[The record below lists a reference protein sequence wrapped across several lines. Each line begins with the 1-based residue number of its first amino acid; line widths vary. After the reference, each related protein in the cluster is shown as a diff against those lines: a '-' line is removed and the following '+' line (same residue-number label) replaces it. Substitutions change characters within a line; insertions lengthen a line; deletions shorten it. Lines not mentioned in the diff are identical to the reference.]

1 MAKLLVQESAG
12 VREFEL
18 VDNEVHIGRE
28 LDNTLRLADPSI
40 SRHHAVLRRTADGWE
55 VQDLQSSNGVLVN
68 GARVSS
74 ATLRDGDRVTL
85 GQIQL
90 TFSEPAAS
98 LGTVMMPAGEP
109 QNPLGTVRMDP
120 SEMAK
125 IQGIGAAPAPVPTA
139 PVAAPV
145 PPPAPVAPPPPPVP
159 TAPPPSVPAAAMP
172 PAPPAPPAPIPPPPM
187 PPPQMPPPVASPA
200 YGAVPPAG
208 AGGNPAPGFLQ
219 AYLPS
224 VPDDAR
230 PVMGPDGQ
238 PERGTFVPRLLAYLI
253 DISPLLLLMIVGF
266 VIQFAAMG
274 AGVGMRSAGMAATG
288 GALGCLLGLLQF
300 VLGLG
305 YLFFVP
311 WCWIKFGATP
321 GKKMMKLRV
330 VPIDQPLGRL
340 DLGGA
345 ILRLVGYLVNG
356 IIGFIVGLILMIP
369 VGVILGMT
377 GSLGVVMVLSP
388 LVYLAA
394 LGSPYLLILGAQRR
408 GIHDMIGKSMVIKVD
423 R

>member
-12 VREFEL
+12 TREFEL
-18 VDNEVHIGRE
+18 VDNEIHIGRE
-28 LDNTLRLADPSI
+28 LDNALRLADPSI
-40 SRHHAVLRRTADGWE
+40 SRHHAVIRRTQAGWE

-68 GARVSS
+68 GNRVPS
-74 ATLRDGDRVTL
+74 ALLKDGDRVTL
-85 GQIQL
+85 GQIQM

-109 QNPLGTVRMDP
+109 QNPLGTVRMDA

-125 IQGIGAAPAPVPTA
+125 IQGVGAAPAPVPPPVPVPTA

-145 PPPAPVAPPPPPVP
+145 PPPAPVAPPPAPAVAAVPPPPV
-159 TAPPPSVPAAAMP
+159 APPIAS
-172 PAPPAPPAPIPPPPM
+172 APPAPVPPPPAM
-187 PPPQMPPPVASPA
+187 PPVQPPPS
-200 YGAVPPAG
+200 YGFVPPPSP
-208 AGGNPAPGFLQ
+208 GGNPAPGFLR
-219 AYLPS
+219 AYLPP

-230 PVMGPDGQ
+230 PVMGMDGQ
-238 PERGTFVPRLLAYLI
+238 PERGAFVPRLLAYLI
-253 DISPLLLLMIVGF
+253 DISPLLLLMIVSL
-266 VIQFAAMG
+266 VIQFATMG
-274 AGVGMRSAGMAATG
+274 AGIGMGSAGMAATG
-288 GALGCLLGLLQF
+288 GAVGCLLGLLQF

-311 WCWIKFGATP
+311 WCWIQFGATP
-321 GKKMMKLRV
+321 GKKIMKLRV
-330 VPIDQPLGRL
+330 VPLDQPLGRL

-356 IIGFIVGLILMIP
+356 IIGFIVGLVLMIP
-369 VGVILGMT
+369 VGLILGMT

-388 LVYLAA
+388 LVYFAA
-394 LGSPYLLILGAQRR
+394 LGSPYLIILGAQRR
-408 GIHDMIGKSMVIKVD
+408 GLHDMIGKSMVVRVD